1 MQAGVAAV
9 IGCVVGIPAG
19 IALGRVLWNLF
30 ANEINAVPYPTVPSA
45 TVVAIGLGAIA
56 LAVLVATIP
65 GRIAARTAT
74 SQLLR
79 AE

>member
-1 MQAGVAAV
+1 M
-9 IGCVVGIPAG
+9 
-19 IALGRVLWNLF
+19 LWDLF
-30 ANEINAVPYPTVPSA
+30 AGEISAVPYPTVPVG
-45 TVVAIGLGAIA
+45 TIVAIGILAIV

-79 AE
+79 VE